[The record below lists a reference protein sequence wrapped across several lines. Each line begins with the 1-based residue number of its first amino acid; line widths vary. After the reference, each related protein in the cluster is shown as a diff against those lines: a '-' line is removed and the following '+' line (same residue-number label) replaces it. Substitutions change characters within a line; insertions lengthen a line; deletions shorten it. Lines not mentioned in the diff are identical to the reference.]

1 MKNQVKIANVIKP
14 FKRKKIFVSSDK
26 SLSIRCVLLSSI
38 AVGRSKIFNLLES
51 EDVINSLKIIKK
63 LGVNYKKNKDY
74 FEIFGVGI
82 GGYDVKNNTI
92 LDAGNS
98 GTLARCILG
107 LLSSLDKNIKLIGD
121 RSLSRRDF
129 IRVIRPLN
137 LFGVK
142 TKSLNGKLPLEIK
155 GTKLLRPI
163 NFYENKASAQV
174 KTCVIFS
181 AMNTPGIT
189 KIKAKKI
196 KKSYR
201 AIIKIPKLSN

>member
-1 MKNQVKIANVIKP
+1 MELTI
-14 FKRKKIFVSSDK
+14 
-26 SLSIRCVLLSSI
+26 
-38 AVGRSKIFNLLES
+38 
-51 EDVINSLKIIKK
+51 
-63 LGVNYKKNKDY
+63 KKNKDY

-142 TKSLNGKLPLEIK
+142 T
-155 GTKLLRPI
+155 
-163 NFYENKASAQV
+163 NKWEV
-174 KTCVIFS
+174 T
-181 AMNTPGIT
+181 T
-189 KIKAKKI
+189 
-196 KKSYR
+196 
-201 AIIKIPKLSN
+201 